1 MPWLIKIASVVEAW
15 FPGEEGGA
23 AIADVLSG
31 DVNPSAKLPLTFPM
45 SDDQVPASLG
55 NQYPGINSIEHY
67 TEGLNVGYR
76 WQDAQHKT
84 PLFPFG
90 FGLSYTRFSL
100 SHLTYE
106 ILADHTI
113 DVSVTVENLGP
124 RAGAIVPQ
132 LYVTYPTSAG
142 EPPVQLRGFAKVYL
156 RSGTVQKG
164 SSSWRPV
171 IFHLVRRQ
179 PQLGHC
185 SR

>member
-1 MPWLIKIASVVEAW
+1 MPWLSKVASVVEAW

-23 AIADVLSG
+23 SIADVLSG
-31 DVNPSAKLPLTFPM
+31 DVNPSAKLPLNFPM

-76 WQDAQHKT
+76 WQGAQHKT

-90 FGLSYTRFSL
+90 FGFSYTRFSL